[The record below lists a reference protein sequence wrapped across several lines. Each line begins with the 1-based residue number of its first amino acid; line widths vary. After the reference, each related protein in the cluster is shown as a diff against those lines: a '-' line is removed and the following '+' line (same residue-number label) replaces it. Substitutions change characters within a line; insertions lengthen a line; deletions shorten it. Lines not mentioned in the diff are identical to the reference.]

1 MQPKSPQR
9 RKGTSRNR
17 YSAGLKE
24 SADHNESEGNGCKMN
39 WQKEAISELRNYEK
53 RKSAIASMTE
63 RLRILDEKFK
73 SIRCATTDNVPV
85 MGGASRLEDS
95 MLNNIAER
103 QRLELNIDATVRLV
117 DLTERGLSSLDDK
130 QRTVLEKF
138 YIRRP
143 PRHVEWLMEY
153 FCVEQS
159 QVYRLKDDALYDFT
173 IGMFG
178 VIDY

>member
-1 MQPKSPQR
+1 
-9 RKGTSRNR
+9 
-17 YSAGLKE
+17 
-24 SADHNESEGNGCKMN
+24 MN

-53 RKSAIASMTE
+53 RKSAIESMTE

-85 MGGASRLEDS
+85 MGGASRLEDN

-103 QRLELNIDATVRLV
+103 QRLELNIDATARLV
-117 DLTERGLSSLDDK
+117 NLTERGLSSLDDK

-143 PRHVEWLMEY
+143 TRHVEWLMDHLSE
-153 FCVEQS
+153 S
-159 QVYRLKDDALYDFT
+159 QAEVYRDKDIALYNFT
-173 IGMFG
+173 VSMFG
-178 VIDY
+178 IIDY